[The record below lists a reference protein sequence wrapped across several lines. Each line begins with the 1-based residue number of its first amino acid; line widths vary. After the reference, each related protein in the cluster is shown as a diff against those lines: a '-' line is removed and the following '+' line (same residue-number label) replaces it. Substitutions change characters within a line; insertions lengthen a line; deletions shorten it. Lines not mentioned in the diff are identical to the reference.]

1 MPSRLKRYQE
11 DGQLHYVT
19 FTCYH
24 RIQYLNSAFARDL
37 FEQALERVRRW
48 YNLEIIGY
56 VVMPE
61 HVHLLLS
68 EPERSTLAVALQ
80 MLKQISS
87 RQLHKMGGPRFRPSL
102 AKRGESNGLP
112 FRPQAL
118 GGPRFRLPLAKRGE
132 QVDHPV
138 WQKRYYDFN
147 VFSDHKR
154 IEKLRYMHRNP
165 VKRGLVEKPEDWKW
179 SSYCHYL
186 TGLEGV
192 VEIESEWTARKREKM
207 GLLPESKR
215 KIRE

>member
-11 DGQLHYVT
+11 AGQLHYVT

-24 RIQYLNSAFARDL
+24 RIQYLNSAFARDV
-37 FEQALERVRRW
+37 FEQTLERVRRW
-48 YNLEIIGY
+48 YDMYIVGY

-68 EPERSTLAVALQ
+68 EPKRASLAVALK

-87 RQLHKMGGPRFRPSL
+87 RKLHTMDGERAMGGPRFRP
-102 AKRGESNGLP
+102 
-112 FRPQAL
+112 
-118 GGPRFRLPLAKRGE
+118 PLAKRGE
-132 QVDHPV
+132 NVNQPV

-207 GLLPESKR
+207 GLLPKLKR
-215 KIRE
+215 RIPE

>member
-1 MPSRLKRYQE
+1 VARLDRSGDRGIWRSGTKSAPEARRRGE
-11 DGQLHYVT
+11 RPTWDGQLHYVT

-24 RIQYLNSAFARDL
+24 RIHHLNSASARDV
-37 FEQALERVRRW
+37 FERLW
-48 YNLEIIGY
+48 YGLYIFGY

-68 EPERSTLAVALQ
+68 EPERSSLAVALQ

-87 RQLHKMGGPRFRPSL
+87 RKLHKMGGQCFRP
-102 AKRGESNGLP
+102 
-112 FRPQAL
+112 
-118 GGPRFRLPLAKRGE
+118 PLRKRGE
-132 QVDHPV
+132 QVAQPV

-154 IEKLRYMHRNP
+154 IEKLRYMHWNP

-186 TGLEGV
+186 TGMEGV
-192 VEIESEWTARKREKM
+192 VEIESEWTARKHRKGATTVKRE
-207 GLLPESKR
+207 
-215 KIRE
+215 